1 MLQPIEA
8 LIGNADQLVGLI
20 AILRKSSDAVVHADA
35 NAHLQVR
42 DGFFKNGSDTA
53 AQGQGLGGIGLRK
66 EKGKFIA
73 ADTKCGVRGA
83 QSFFQRGSSGAQD
96 FIAARMA
103 VLVVDFLEA
112 MQIENDEAER
122 LAVTAGAIQF
132 FFEGFAEEPAIV
144 EAGKG
149 IGDGIQLQL
158 L

>member
-1 MLQPIEA
+1 MRRA
-8 LIGNADQLVGLI
+8 FF
-20 AILRKSSDAVVHADA
+20 SVVAADA
-35 NAHLQVR
+35 QN
-42 DGFFKNGSDTA
+42 
-53 AQGQGLGGIGLRK
+53 
-66 EKGKFIA
+66 FI
-73 ADTKCGVRGA
+73 T
-83 QSFFQRGSSGAQD
+83 
-96 FIAARMA
+96 ARMA

-132 FFEGFAEEPAIV
+132 FFEGFAEESAVV